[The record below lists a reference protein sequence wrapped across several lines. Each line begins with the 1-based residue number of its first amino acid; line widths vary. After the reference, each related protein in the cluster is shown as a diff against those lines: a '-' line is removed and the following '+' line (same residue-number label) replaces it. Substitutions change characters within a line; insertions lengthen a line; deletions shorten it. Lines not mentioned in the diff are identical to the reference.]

1 MSLSLDIHV
10 YHHFGE
16 DTHAHSLKLILE
28 KLETIM
34 ATQAEATAKLNEVLA
49 QQQKTAGEI
58 TVVQTEVNTLKQ
70 TIVDL
75 QAVIAAGND
84 QVSPELQAAIDA
96 VAAQAQ
102 VVDDQI
108 PDAPTP

>member
-1 MSLSLDIHV
+1 MNLRIDV
-10 YHHFGE
+10 YHHFTE
-16 DTHAHSLKLILE
+16 DDPVIHSLLKLILE
-28 KLETIM
+28 KTETIM
-34 ATQAEATAKLNEVLA
+34 ATQAEATAKLQEVLA

-58 TVVQTEVNTLKQ
+58 GVVQTEVNTLKQ
-70 TIVDL
+70 TIEDL
-75 QAVIAAGND
+75 KAVIAAGND

-108 PDAPTP
+108 PDAPTA